1 MIFITETAFSTY
13 NSHVLL
19 SIKGLLLEQINF
31 EMKLSDSVS
40 TLMSKNVKTIGANDS
55 LLKVKHFFEARD
67 FHHHLPVVDGDKLV
81 GMVSLYDFLIVKSGA
96 TLDDN
101 DPVYSSVIVN
111 DFMRSP
117 VISVSESDTLEKALK
132 LFIDKTI
139 EALPVLTAGK
149 LVGIITSNDILRA
162 LLRG

>member
-1 MIFITETAFSTY
+1 LGQI
-13 NSHVLL
+13 
-19 SIKGLLLEQINF
+19 SI

-40 TLMSKNVKTIGANDS
+40 TLMSKNVKTIGSNDH
-55 LLKVKHFFEARD
+55 LLKVKHFFEARE
-67 FHHHLPVVDGDKLV
+67 FHHHLPVMDGDKLA
-81 GMVSLYDFLIVKSGA
+81 GMVSLYDFLIAKSGA

-101 DPVYSSVIVN
+101 DPVYSSVIVK

-117 VISVSESDTLEKALK
+117 VISVSESDTLEKALN